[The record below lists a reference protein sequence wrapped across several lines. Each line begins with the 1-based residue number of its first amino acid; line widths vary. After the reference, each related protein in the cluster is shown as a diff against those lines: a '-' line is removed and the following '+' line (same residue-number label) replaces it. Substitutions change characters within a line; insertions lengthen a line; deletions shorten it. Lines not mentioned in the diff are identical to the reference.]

1 MSLHHPTIA
10 VSAPGKVFLAGGYLV
25 LDQEYTAFVFG
36 LDARINIIA
45 GDIHT
50 TAGVQLTEIVVDS
63 PQFLEAQWRYG
74 YHLAGEG
81 GGIKVTQLQ
90 VSGAQINP
98 NPFVETTLSYALTYI
113 DRVAKHRPSHSMA
126 SARLII
132 LADNDYYS
140 HSESESTRQGRF
152 AKFPVTLGDANKTG
166 LGSSAAL
173 VTSLTAALLAHYL
186 PEDLFNIQSD
196 PGKRALH
203 NLAQA
208 AHCAAQGKV
217 GSGFDVATAVYGSCR
232 YRRFSP
238 ETLSSIP
245 EPGAA
250 GFADA
255 LVKLVDGESA
265 WDVEV
270 LKDAVIMPKGVVLR
284 MCDVDCGSKTVGMVK
299 KVLKW
304 RSSNPE
310 ESKKLWDELQKR
322 NEQLIA
328 TLNAGDVEN
337 LPVKITAVRE
347 MIRRMGS
354 ASDVPIEPESQTE
367 LLDALSTVEGVYGG
381 VVPGAGGYDALAL
394 LMKDD
399 EETKQRVEEFLD
411 KWAKEKGTK
420 VKLLGVK
427 GEMEGVRSE
436 SLDVYAG
443 WI

>member
-1 MSLHHPTIA
+1 MSNRNPTIA

-45 GDIHT
+45 GEIHT
-50 TAGVQLTEIVVDS
+50 TPGVQLTEIVVDS

-74 YHLAGEG
+74 YRLAEEG

-90 VSGAQINP
+90 VGSKINA

-113 DRVAKHRPSHSMA
+113 DRVAGHRPTHSMT

-140 HSESESTRQGRF
+140 HSNLNTQTGRF

-173 VTSLTAALLAHYL
+173 VTSLTAALLVHYL
-186 PEDLFNIQSD
+186 PRDLFDVESD
-196 PGKRALH
+196 PGKRTLH

-238 ETLSSIP
+238 ATLSKIP

-250 GFADA
+250 GFADS
-255 LVKLVDGESA
+255 LVKLVDGASE
-265 WDVEV
+265 WDVEI
-270 LKDAVIMPKGVVLR
+270 LKDAVVMPPGVVLR
-284 MCDVDCGSKTVGMVK
+284 MCDVDCGSQTVGMVK
-299 KVLKW
+299 KVLAWKAE
-304 RSSNPE
+304 NPE
-310 ESKKLWDELQKR
+310 ESKKLWDDLQRR
-322 NEQLIA
+322 NEELIA
-328 TLNAGDVEN
+328 TLNAGDVEQ
-337 LPVKITAVRE
+337 LPERLGAVRGL
-347 MIRRMGS
+347 IKQMGN
-354 ASDVPIEPESQTE
+354 ASGVPIEPDSQTE
-367 LLDALSTVEGVYGG
+367 LLDAVGAVEGVYGG
-381 VVPGAGGYDALAL
+381 VVPGAGGFDALAL
-394 LMKDD
+394 LMRDDD
-399 EETKQRVEEFLD
+399 ETKHRVEEFLV
-411 KWAKEKGTK
+411 KWAQTKGTK
-420 VKLLGVK
+420 VKLLAVK
-427 GEMEGVRSE
+427 GEMQGARCE